1 MSKGIT
7 DKQLNILKY
16 IQSEVQ
22 KKGYPP
28 SVREIGAAVGLKS
41 TSTVHGHLS
50 RLEAK
55 GYIRRDP
62 TKPRAIEVLLPGEEF
77 GDGDISTNVTSLDD
91 HRQSISMVPIV
102 GTVTAGQ
109 PILAVENIEDRFPL
123 PADFV
128 DDGEYFMLKISGD
141 SMIEIGIMDHD
152 LVLVRKQENA
162 KNGEVVIALLD
173 DSATC
178 KTFYKEENRIR
189 LQPENSTLSPIYS
202 QDVSVLGIVKGVYR
216 HM

>member
-1 MSKGIT
+1 MSKVIT
-7 DKQLNILKY
+7 EKQLNILKY
-16 IQSEVQ
+16 IKSQVQ
-22 KKGYPP
+22 QKGYPP
-28 SVREIGAAVGLKS
+28 SVREICAAVGLKS

-62 TKPRAIEVLLPGEEF
+62 TKPRAIEVLLPSDEF
-77 GDGDISTNVTSLDD
+77 SDDDINTNVHQLDD
-91 HRQSISMVPIV
+91 HRKNISMVPIV

-123 PADFV
+123 PAQFV

-141 SMIEIGIMDHD
+141 SMVEIGIMDHD
-152 LVLVRKQENA
+152 LVLVRRQQDA
-162 KNGEVVIALLD
+162 KNGDVVIALLD

-178 KTFYKEENRIR
+178 KTFYKENNRIR
-189 LQPENSTLSPIYS
+189 LQPENSNLSPIFS

-216 HM
+216 QM

>member
-1 MSKGIT
+1 MSKEIT
-7 DKQLNILKY
+7 EKQLNILKY
-16 IQSEVQ
+16 IQSQVHQ
-22 KKGYPP
+22 KGYPP
-28 SVREIGAAVGLKS
+28 SVREICAAVGLKS
-41 TSTVHGHLS
+41 TSTVHGHLN

-62 TKPRAIEVLLPGEEF
+62 TKPRAIEILLPGDEF
-77 GDGDISTNVTSLDD
+77 KDEDISTNVQQLDD
-91 HRQSISMVPIV
+91 YRTNISMVPIV

-109 PILAVENIEDRFPL
+109 PILAVENIEDKFPL
-123 PADFV
+123 PTEFV

-152 LVLVRKQENA
+152 LVLVRKQQEA
-162 KNGEVVIALLD
+162 KNGDVVIALLD

-178 KTFYKEENRIR
+178 KTFYKEKDQIR
-189 LQPENSTLSPIYS
+189 LQPENSTLNPIYS
-202 QDVSVLGIVKGVYR
+202 KDVAVLGIVKGVYR